1 MDVRVVLSADESL
14 TNLIERLITAFTG
27 NTQAPVVD
35 MPAKARKKK
44 EEPVEQAP
52 TPVEPETVKQ
62 VIEESAKQEP
72 STDGKPITIDDIKAL
87 ARTASVKNKA
97 EVKRIVKEVFQLE
110 NIGDLPEQKFPEFIK
125 EIEKIKA
132 A

>member
-35 MPAKARKKK
+35 MPAKTRKKK
-44 EEPVEQAP
+44 EETVSGVAQAAGEDIAP
-52 TPVEPETVKQ
+52 TEPPTAGTIAGDTPV
-62 VIEESAKQEP
+62 
-72 STDGKPITIDDIKAL
+72 DIDYIKAL
-87 ARTASVKNKA
+87 ARTASVKNK
-97 EVKRIVKEVFQLE
+97 EGVKRIVKEVFKLE
-110 NIGDLPEQKFPEFIK
+110 NIGDLPEEKFPEFIK
-125 EIEKIKA
+125 EIEKLKA